1 MSRILSDW
9 KGYIYNIAF
18 FLNGLLVFLLFFESR
33 FAVPQWMQALGRM
46 HPLVLH
52 FPLVVLILYSL
63 WVLIV
68 RKPDSHAWNETLAD
82 SLLVIGTVTAAV
94 AAFSGFVLSHEEGY
108 ESGTLFWHKWLGIA
122 ISIAAVVWY
131 GVRKSLLPWTIGAK
145 AVAGAFLVLLFVGG
159 HLGGNLTHG
168 EDFLISP
175 LGPSA
180 EPAQHVAFEEAKVY
194 EHLVKPVI
202 EQKCLSCHN
211 EEKSKGGLQMQT
223 QALLLKGGKGGMLW
237 DTTKADLGLL
247 ISRLHLPM
255 DDKKHMP
262 PRGKVQLTEEEVVL
276 LAAWV
281 KGGSRF
287 DQLVSSLPPQNP
299 VYAYAQNVLGGD
311 RTEEQYTFSA
321 ASADEVKKLNTNYRL
336 IKPLSAG
343 SPALFVNFYNRAS
356 FKSQDIEGLQPLKD
370 QIVSMDLSKMPVK
383 DEDIKTLAKFPE
395 LRRLILNFTDIT
407 GGNLAELKK
416 LANLREL
423 SLSGTG
429 ITMAHVKALDGFPAL
444 RRVYLWSTGIG
455 PKELETL
462 KKGQKIAFET
472 GFRSDTLV
480 MALNPPVI
488 VTEKQLLSKG
498 ETVTMKHQ
506 IAGTVIR
513 YTLDGSEPDSTSS
526 PVYEKPIA
534 IEKNTNLKARAFRNG
549 WYGSKLVSKLFFK
562 EGYHVD
568 STQLITPVDQRYKA
582 KGAASLSDGKIGDT
596 ERVSGTWLGYVEND
610 FQSYLFFKKPV
621 KASMVTLST
630 LLNHGSFIFAPIRI
644 EVWGGADPKALK
656 LLKVITPEAPKA
668 YVPGGEIRAYDADFE
683 PQSLSCI
690 KVVAKPL
697 AKIPE
702 WHQGK
707 GNKGWLF
714 VDEVIVN

>member
-9 KGYIYNIAF
+9 KGYVYNIAF

-63 WVLIV
+63 WVMIV
-68 RKPDSHAWNETLAD
+68 RKPDSPAWNEGLAD

-108 ESGTLFWHKWLGIA
+108 ESDTLLWHKWLGIA

-131 GVRKSLLPWTIGAK
+131 GARKSLLPWTIGAK
-145 AVAGAFLVLLFVGG
+145 VVAGAFLILLFVGG

-168 EDFLISP
+168 EDFLIFP

-194 EHLVKPVI
+194 EHVVKPVI

-223 QALLLKGGKGGMLW
+223 EALLKKGGKGGVLW

-247 ISRLHLPM
+247 ITRLHLPL

-281 KGGSRF
+281 KSGSRF
-287 DQLVSSLPPQNP
+287 DQLVSSLPPQNSI
-299 VYAYAQNVLGGD
+299 YSYAQNVLGGD

-343 SPALFVNFYNRAS
+343 SPALFVNFYNRAN
-356 FKSQDIEGLQPLKD
+356 FKSQDIEGLLPLKD

-383 DEDIKTLAKFPE
+383 DEDLKVLAKFPE

-407 GGNLAELKK
+407 GGNLTELKK
-416 LANLREL
+416 LTNLREL

-429 ITMAHVKALDGFPAL
+429 ITMAHVKSLEGFPAL

-455 PKELETL
+455 PQELETL

-488 VTEKQLLSKG
+488 INEKQLIGKG
-498 ETVTMKHQ
+498 ETVAMKHQ

-513 YTLDGSEPDSTSS
+513 YTLDGSEPDSASS
-526 PVYEKPIA
+526 PVYDKPIA
-534 IEKNTNLKARAFRNG
+534 INGNLKLKARAFRKG
-549 WYGSKLVSKLFFK
+549 WYGSTQVSKLFFK
-562 EGYHVD
+562 EGFHVD
-568 STQLITPVDQRYKA
+568 SAQLITPVDQRYHA
-582 KGAASLSDGKIGDT
+582 KGAASISDGKVGDT

-621 KASMVTLST
+621 KASVVTVST
-630 LLNHGSFIFAPIRI
+630 LRSFGSFIFEPTRI
-644 EVWGGADPKALK
+644 EVWGGVDPKTLK
-656 LLKVITPEAPKA
+656 LLKVITPGVPAKDIPGTENIVYEA
-668 YVPGGEIRAYDADFE
+668 GFE
-683 PQSLSCI
+683 PQQLSCI
-690 KVVAKPL
+690 KLVAKPL
-697 AKIPE
+697 AKIPA
-702 WHQGK
+702 WHSGK